1 MALPLIVRDLY
12 HAAAPRSSAL
22 AICLG
27 LVNRAKIFA
36 RRLFARGS
44 TRSRDEIWC
53 HPFFEDFIDGAST
66 RQFQNNAV
74 FLIPIE
80 ERYTDETDAFVWKR
94 GLLTLSTN
102 GTTDIVRTAD
112 ELNTRF
118 FPRSADDPETEEDE
132 SQNIP
137 APLTTGSLTT
147 EVTGTN
153 QKGQRR
159 S

>member
-1 MALPLIVRDLY
+1 LD
-12 HAAAPRSSAL
+12 
-22 AICLG
+22 G
-27 LVNRAKIFA
+27 
-36 RRLFARGS
+36 
-44 TRSRDEIWC
+44 
-53 HPFFEDFIDGAST
+53 FIDGSST

-118 FPRSADDPETEEDE
+118 FPRPADDPETEEDE

-147 EVTGTN
+147 EVTEKSTTILN
-153 QKGQRR
+153 SLTPILTTRLLNKSDTEWVASEYQPAAPASEPFPRLSISTSLEKFPKK
-159 S
+159 